1 MQFDEATHF
10 ISDLLQTQ
18 LPAELYYHNYEHT
31 FNVLQAVT
39 ELAKEEHIINEH
51 DLIILKTAAWFHD
64 SGYINTYEHHE
75 EESCRISRKH
85 LTAFDYNNEQIE
97 KICSLIMKTKMPQ
110 QPQIILEKILCDADL
125 DYLGRNDFM
134 QEGQKLLK
142 EWIAVGKMK
151 DESEWNEKQI
161 KFLES
166 HSYWT
171 QSARQKR
178 NRKKAEYLKQ
188 LKISA
193 F

>member
-10 ISDLLQTQ
+10 ISGLLQTQ

-31 FNVLQAVT
+31 FNVLIAVT

-64 SGYINTYEHHE
+64 SGYIYTYEHHE

-125 DYLGRNDFM
+125 DYLGRSDFM

-142 EWIAVGKMK
+142 EWIAVGKIK

-188 LKISA
+188 LKINT